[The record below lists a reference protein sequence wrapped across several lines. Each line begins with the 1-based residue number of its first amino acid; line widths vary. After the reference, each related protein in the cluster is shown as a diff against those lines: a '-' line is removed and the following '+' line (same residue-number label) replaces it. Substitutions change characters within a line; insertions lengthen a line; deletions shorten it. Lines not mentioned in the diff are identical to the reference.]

1 MKRIRFCYIITL
13 ALVLF
18 AACGQDES
26 QDIAYTNIHIHFA
39 PSAPHQNVTKVIVF
53 ISVHDGEAI
62 ERELDIDGDG
72 RTATGAVAVPIGELI
87 TVRVEAYEGD
97 EVTHTGSEEVYVY
110 EAGETISVDIH
121 LSSGGGSGDVYNID
135 IVGLRNGQRVSE
147 RIQIISGVIPESIA
161 PNVDHGRIHLVNQ
174 QTGGSDES
182 RLMNVG
188 SSGSFAQEIVL
199 ARGENTIWIE
209 FEDANNNVI
218 GRTERIT
225 LNADIPVMDIK
236 IVLTWDSETDLDLH
250 VIDPNEEDC
259 YFFHMRT
266 EIGGSLDIDD
276 VDGYGPETFTL
287 ENAISGD
294 YTVQVVAFSLAG
306 QTANATVKVF
316 LEDELYHTFGPYL
329 FTRTGDEWEIPQ
341 KIRR

>member
-1 MKRIRFCYIITL
+1 MKRVRFCSIIIL
-13 ALVLF
+13 ALVLL

-53 ISVHDGEAI
+53 ISVHGGEAI
-62 ERELDIDGDG
+62 ERELDIDG
-72 RTATGAVAVPIGELI
+72 RKASGAVAVPIGELI

-97 EVTHTGSEEVYVY
+97 EVTYTGSEEVYIY
-110 EAGETISVDIH
+110 EAGEIVTVDIY
-121 LSSGGGSGDVYNID
+121 LGSGGGGGGDIYNID

-147 RIQIISGVIPESIA
+147 RTQIISGVIPESIA
-161 PNVDHGRIHLVNQ
+161 PNVDHGRIHLINQ

-188 SSGSFAQEIVL
+188 SSGRFAQEIVL

-209 FEDANNNVI
+209 FEDANDNVI

-250 VIDPNEEDC
+250 VIDPNGEDC

-276 VDGYGPETFTL
+276 VNGYGPETFTL

-294 YTVQVVAFSLAG
+294 YTVEVVAFSLGG
-306 QTANATVKVF
+306 QTADATVKVF
-316 LEDELYHTFGPYL
+316 LEDELSNVFGPHL

-341 KIRR
+341 KIKQ

>member
-1 MKRIRFCYIITL
+1 MIIL
-13 ALVLF
+13 ALVLL

-26 QDIAYTNIHIHFA
+26 QEVAYTSIHVHFA
-39 PSAPHQNVTKVIVF
+39 PSAPHQNVTKVMVYIF
-53 ISVHDGEAI
+53 MHDEEGI
-62 ERELDIDGDG
+62 ERELDING

-97 EVTHTGSEEVYVY
+97 EVTYTGSEEVYIY
-110 EAGETISVDIH
+110 EAGETVSVDIY
-121 LSSGGGSGDVYNID
+121 LGSGGGSGDIYNID
-135 IVGLRNGQRVSE
+135 IAGLRNGQRVSE
-147 RIQIISGVIPESIA
+147 RTQIISGMIPESIA
-161 PNVDHGRIHLVNQ
+161 SDVNHGRIHLVNQ

-188 SSGSFAQEIVL
+188 SSGSFSQEIVL
-199 ARGENTIWIE
+199 ASGENTIWIE

-218 GRTERIT
+218 GRTEKIT

-236 IVLTWDSETDLDLH
+236 VVLTWDSETDLDLH
-250 VIDPNEEDC
+250 VIDPNGEDC

-287 ENAISGD
+287 ENAIPGD
-294 YTVQVVAFSLAG
+294 YTVEVVAFSLAS

-316 LEDELYHTFGPYL
+316 LEDKLSNVFGPHL
-329 FTRTGDEWEIPQ
+329 FTRPGDEWEIPQ